1 MTMRIPTIRRRAT
14 QARSRATVEKI
25 LNAAAKLIAERG
37 GDPVT
42 MTEIAQQS
50 GVVIG
55 SLYQYFSDKAEIMRA
70 LLIRHNEE
78 VDQLVGASLENVKTL
93 DELIGGLEACCAVY
107 FDMHQN
113 DPLFRGIWSAVQT
126 DSGLQALDA
135 EDTLAKGAFVHA
147 IALPLYRDVDSDTLM
162 TTCALLMQL
171 ALSAARFTLSM
182 PEPMRRVSLGV
193 YQRMSREALRSLERG

>member
-1 MTMRIPTIRRRAT
+1 MTMQNPPTRRRAT

-25 LNAAAKLIAERG
+25 LNAAAMLIAERG

-70 LLIRHNEE
+70 LLIRHNQE
-78 VDQLVGASLENVKTL
+78 VDQLVGASLENVTTL
-93 DELIGGLEACCAVY
+93 GELIDGLEGCCAVY
-107 FDMHQN
+107 FDLHQN

-126 DSGLQALDA
+126 DAGLQAVDA
-135 EDTLAKGAFVHA
+135 EDTVAKGAAVYR
-147 IALPLYRDVDSDTLM
+147 IALPLYRDVDRDELM
-162 TTCALLMQL
+162 TTCTLLMQL
-171 ALSAARFTLSM
+171 ALSAARFALSM
-182 PEPMRRVSLGV
+182 PEPLKALSLGV
-193 YQRMSREALRSLERG
+193 YQRMTRQALLSLERG

>member
-1 MTMRIPTIRRRAT
+1 MRNPTIRRRAT

-55 SLYQYFSDKAEIMRA
+55 SLYQYFSDKAEIMGA

-78 VDQLVGASLENVKTL
+78 VDLLLGASLENVKTL
-93 DELIGGLEACCAVY
+93 DQLIDGLEACYAVY
-107 FDMHQN
+107 FDLHQN

-126 DSGLQALDA
+126 DAGLQALDA
-135 EDTLAKGAFVHA
+135 EDTLAKGAAVHRL
-147 IALPLYRDVDSDTLM
+147 ALPLYRDVDSDMLM
-162 TTCALLMQL
+162 TTCALMMQL
-171 ALSAARFTLSM
+171 ALSAARFALSM
-182 PEPMRRVSLGV
+182 PEPLGRLSLGV
-193 YQRMSREALRSLERG
+193 YQRMSRAALLSLERG

>member
-1 MTMRIPTIRRRAT
+1 MRNPTIRRRAT

-25 LNAAAKLIAERG
+25 LNAAAKLVAERG

-78 VDQLVGASLENVKTL
+78 VDLLLGASLENVKTL
-93 DELIGGLEACCAVY
+93 DELIDGLEASYSVY
-107 FDMHQN
+107 FDLHQN

-126 DSGLQALDA
+126 DAGLQALDA
-135 EDTLAKGAFVHA
+135 EDTFAKGAAVHRL
-147 IALPLYRDVDSDTLM
+147 ALPLYRDVDSDMLM
-162 TTCALLMQL
+162 TTCALMMQL
-171 ALSAARFTLSM
+171 ALSAARFALSM
-182 PEPMRRVSLGV
+182 PEPLGRLSLGV
-193 YQRMSREALRSLERG
+193 YQRMSRAALLSLERG